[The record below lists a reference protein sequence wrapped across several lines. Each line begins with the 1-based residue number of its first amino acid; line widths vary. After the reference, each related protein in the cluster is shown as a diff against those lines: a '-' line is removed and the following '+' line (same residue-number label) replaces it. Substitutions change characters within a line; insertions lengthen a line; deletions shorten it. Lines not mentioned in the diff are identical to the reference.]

1 LLKPEEEELQHGMVK
16 SSKYLKPTLV
26 DVLADWLG
34 LLFSGKVTSNCTFIE
49 PENNG
54 CDMIN

>member
-1 LLKPEEEELQHGMVK
+1 MVK